1 MFALAVL
8 TIIIIIRSNRRF
20 RSKNVDESGETV
32 FNAIINSKD
41 NTDTWPMVELYVI
54 GNQRKF
60 MDVADEAYRV
70 TTQGFCQGGSL
81 GLSTRPKGYFRK
93 QSQF

>member
-41 NTDTWPMVELYVI
+41 NTDTWPMVEAVCD
-54 GNQRKF
+54 RES
-60 MDVADEAYRV
+60 A
-70 TTQGFCQGGSL
+70 
-81 GLSTRPKGYFRK
+81 
-93 QSQF
+93 